1 MTSVMSL
8 FCAACKKIQL
18 MNARMVLSLLLLP
31 LWHGKHSMLMDG
43 CCFVSF
49 STNIISQFP
58 SKFICFII
66 LLLNRFFFIIFRIKH
81 VLMRLFFNA
90 RWTINKY
97 YTLKCSSADK
107 LGKKV
112 WRVRTCTCTKFNVI
126 WSEGLLSH
134 YHIIIIVITT
144 EPTTGYMCLFC

>member
-66 LLLNRFFFIIFRIKH
+66 LLLNRFF
-81 VLMRLFFNA
+81 
-90 RWTINKY
+90 
-97 YTLKCSSADK
+97 
-107 LGKKV
+107 
-112 WRVRTCTCTKFNVI
+112 
-126 WSEGLLSH
+126 
-134 YHIIIIVITT
+134 YHIQNKTCFDAFVFQRTLDNQQVL
-144 EPTTGYMCLFC
+144 YFKM